1 MISRAENEVDS
12 LEIVVETEAN
22 RASRTLTS
30 IEKKAL
36 KVADALDKCAKS
48 AHGLDFTG
56 IAGLSELIDVKNTFK
71 DILKEQ
77 KAIRYCQRSAGFCL
91 QRTDYASKWKSIYPR
106 G

>member
-30 IEKKAL
+30 VEKKAL

-56 IAGLSELIDVKNTFK
+56 VAGLSELMKISKMFDGLVSQSLKLT
-71 DILKEQ
+71 ILLWD
-77 KAIRYCQRSAGFCL
+77 CL
-91 QRTDYASKWKSIYPR
+91 NS
-106 G
+106 

>member
-30 IEKKAL
+30 VEKKAL

-77 KAIRYCQRSAGFCL
+77 KAIHPMSISVALRSRATRSTRCQF
-91 QRTDYASKWKSIYPR
+91 
-106 G
+106 